1 MIERP
6 PEQHRRP
13 PLSLDEFEAR
23 ARGRVRPGIW
33 DFIEGGA
40 GGERT
45 LAANRQAFTR
55 ARLRGRVL
63 TGAAA
68 SRPDTTILG
77 RRWAAPLAVAPM
89 AYHTLVHTEGEVATA
104 RAAGSAGLP
113 LIVSTFAGRTFEEIA
128 RAAGS
133 PLWLQVY
140 CFRDRETTRRLI
152 ERARR
157 AGFEALVLTADAP
170 RLGRRLRDLRNGF
183 RLPPGIAPANLP
195 ADGGDYTS
203 PADHSR
209 TAMDPS
215 LDWSV
220 VDWLRSVSG
229 LPVLVKGVMTAE
241 DSVLAVAAGVDGIIV
256 SNHGGR
262 QLDGAQATLD
272 VLAEVTAAAGGH
284 CPVLLDGGIRRGTDV
299 LTALALGADAVL
311 LGRPVLH
318 GLAVAGQE
326 GVAEVLDLVSGELV
340 EAMALTGTATVA
352 DAGASLL
359 TAPASSATAVAPPAA
374 ATPVPAPV
382 PRPASAHRSGTATL
396 RRESLH
402 GSLSD
407 PVLDTMNFLNEI
419 TGRFPDAVSFAP
431 GRPYEG
437 FFDTEELFAHIRRF
451 TDHLAAGGSTPGD
464 IATALH
470 QYGPTA
476 GIIRGLVADSLR
488 ADEDIDVD
496 PASIVV
502 TVGAQ
507 EGMLLVLRAL
517 FRDPGDVLL
526 VSSPCYVGITGAA
539 RLLGLTLRAVDEGED
554 GFDRAALEAAVTA
567 EKARGRRPRVFYLVP
582 DHANPSGNTLSR
594 QAREDLLDLAA
605 RHDLLILEDSPYR
618 LVSPGRREPTLK
630 SLDRGH
636 RVVHLGSYSKTVF
649 PGARVGFVVA
659 DQPVVDDRSSGL
671 LADEL
676 GRLKSM
682 VTVNTPAIS
691 QAVVA
696 GALLA
701 SGGSLT
707 AHSEVSAKHYG
718 DALQCVL
725 DQLDRQFTAAGLT
738 ERGVGWNRPSGGFFL
753 TVRVPF
759 DADEA
764 ALLCSARE
772 FGVIWTPMSYFHPAG
787 GGERAI
793 RLSFSSLGHEE
804 IKEGIGRL
812 AAFLRAR
819 TDRSAAGPRP
829 GRDAS

>member
-1 MIERP
+1 MTERP
-6 PEQHRRP
+6 AEPSTRP
-13 PLSLDEFEAR
+13 PLSLGEFETRAR
-23 ARGRVRPGIW
+23 ARVRPEVW

-40 GGERT
+40 GEERT
-45 LAANRQAFTR
+45 LTANRQAFTR
-55 ARLRGRVL
+55 ARLRTRVL
-63 TGAAA
+63 TGAAE
-68 SRPDTTILG
+68 SRLATTVLG

-89 AYHTLVHTEGEVATA
+89 AYHTLVHAEGEIATA

-113 LIVSTFAGRTFEEIA
+113 FVVSTFAGQTFEDIA
-128 RAAGS
+128 RAAES

-140 CFRDRETTRRLI
+140 CFRDRGTTRRLI
-152 ERARR
+152 ERAKR
-157 AGFEALVLTADAP
+157 AGFEALVLTADTP
-170 RLGRRLRDLRNGF
+170 RLGRRPRDLRNGF
-183 RLPPGIAPANLP
+183 RLPPGVVPANLP

-203 PADHSR
+203 PSDHSR
-209 TAMDPS
+209 TAMDPA

-220 VDWLRSVSG
+220 VDWLRSVGG

-241 DSVLAVAAGVDGIIV
+241 DAVLAVEAGADGIIV

-272 VLAEVTAAAGGH
+272 VLAEVTAAAAGR
-284 CPVLLDGGIRRGTDV
+284 CAVLLDGGVRRGTDV

-326 GVAEVLDLVSGELV
+326 GVAQVLNLVTEELA
-340 EAMALTGTATVA
+340 EAMALTGTATVDAA
-352 DAGASLL
+352 DVSLL
-359 TAPASSATAVAPPAA
+359 TGPASPVTAA
-374 ATPVPAPV
+374 PVPAPV
-382 PRPASAHRSGTATL
+382 TRTLAPQPASGPRSSGATTL
-396 RRESLH
+396 RREVLH

-437 FFDTEELFAHIRRF
+437 FFDTEEVFGHIRRF
-451 TDHLAAGGSTPGD
+451 VDHLTAGGSTADD
-464 IATALH
+464 IRTALH

-476 GIIRGLVADSLR
+476 GIIRELIAESLHT
-488 ADEDIDVD
+488 DEAIETD

-517 FRDPGDVLL
+517 FRDPQDVLL

-539 RLLGLTLRAVDEGED
+539 RLLGLTLRAVEEGEGGVD
-554 GFDRAALEAAVTA
+554 CAALEAVITA
-567 EKARGRRPRVFYLVP
+567 EKRAGRRPRVFYLVP
-582 DHANPSGNTLSR
+582 DHSNPSGSTMSR
-594 QAREDLLDLAA
+594 QAREELLELAA

-618 LVSPGRREPTLK
+618 LISPGCRQPTLK
-630 SLDRGH
+630 SLDRER

-659 DQPVVDDRSSGL
+659 DQAVVDDKGSGL

-676 GRLKSM
+676 AKLKSM
-682 VTVNTPAIS
+682 VTVNTPALS

-701 SGGSLT
+701 SGGSLA
-707 AHSEVSAKHYG
+707 AHNEVSAKHYG
-718 DALQCVL
+718 DTLRCVL
-725 DQLDRQFTAAGLT
+725 DQLDRQFTAAGLR
-738 ERGVGWNRPSGGFFL
+738 ERGVSWNRPSGGFFL

-759 DADEA
+759 DADDT
-764 ALLCSARE
+764 ALLHSARE
-772 FGVIWTPMSYFHPAG
+772 FGVIWTPMSYFYPAA
-787 GGERAI
+787 GGERTI
-793 RLSFSSLGHEE
+793 RLSFSSLSHEE
-804 IKEGIGRL
+804 IEKGIGRL
-812 AAFLRAR
+812 AAFLLAR
-819 TDRSAAGPRP
+819 TKRSTDARQPT